1 MKTKYLL
8 WALPFMASSLCAQR
22 AVEIAEGYYTM
33 SPFEK
38 SSQSYVYSYDT
49 DALRAPYGNAADYD
63 HPCGR
68 NGEVAYLYCVPT
80 TSVALAN
87 SAYYF
92 NWPVVAIRCRV
103 CRARHIPIW
112 VWQAMT
118 GI

>member
-49 DALRAPYGNAADYD
+49 DALRVPYGNAADYD

-92 NWPVVAIRCRV
+92 KP
-103 CRARHIPIW
+103 
-112 VWQAMT
+112 
-118 GI
+118 